1 MTVFPSWCMWLSNK
15 VCWHPVNRN
24 EVLSENWHPAI
35 YQKVPHPLRLSNA
48 KCYSRQ
54 LVHPQLGPWVVEQV
68 KQSQSGS
75 WAVFA
80 QLEQAQFGPCDS
92 TRQFEQTQPGA
103 CSLWQFKQPQD
114 SLCPVWQLGQL
125 QFGAWLT
132 FIDEEEEAE
141 RAVFDRGAKAI
152 AVLLTPNA
160 AASWVLQVMQNK
172 EATATERIIF
182 QQFTIGRRRRTIVM
196 ASNGKKQR
204 FWDALETL
212 WWCQNK
218 I

>member
-1 MTVFPSWCMWLSNK
+1 MKYFRKTGTQPYIK
-15 VCWHPVNRN
+15 K
-24 EVLSENWHPAI
+24 A
-35 YQKVPHPLRLSNA
+35 PHSLQLSNA

-68 KQSQSGS
+68 KQSQSAGS

-80 QLEQAQFGPCDS
+80 PLE
-92 TRQFEQTQPGA
+92 QFEQVQPGA
-103 CSLWQFKQPQD
+103 CSLWQFKQSQD

-172 EATATERIIF
+172 EAMATERIMF
-182 QQFTIGRRRRTIVM
+182 QQFTLSEKGEEQ
-196 ASNGKKQR
+196 S
-204 FWDALETL
+204 
-212 WWCQNK
+212 
-218 I
+218 